1 MVRKGVVRKVILLGK
16 KRCLD
21 LLDIYSGILATLTAL
36 LEQVQ
41 FCYMEVQVQEMLMI
55 QLGKQ
60 RIWVQRCC
68 CILLNFCQIRN
79 PRIAS

>member
-21 LLDIYSGILATLTAL
+21 LLDICRATLTAP

-41 FCYMEVQVQEMLMI
+41 FRYTEVRVQEMLMI
-55 QLGKQ
+55 RLGKQ
-60 RIWVQRCC
+60 RI
-68 CILLNFCQIRN
+68 
-79 PRIAS
+79 